1 MRTLV
6 ESLKR
11 LYSNG
16 YVTTEKLTTM
26 VSDGKITQDEYD
38 YIVNAA

>member
-1 MRTLV
+1 MRLFV

-16 YVTTEKLTTM
+16 SVNKTIIDGLLTA
-26 VSDGKITQDEYD
+26 SKIDQSEYD
-38 YIVNAA
+38 YIVGG